1 MDIVRRLTTAGALA
15 LALAAGTTLAAGGS
29 AHAQTPVTL
38 QYWVYSDFAQGD
50 ALKLQQQFI
59 AEFEAA
65 HPGVKI
71 VISGKG
77 DDDLTTGQVTGAASG
92 NLPDVFMNGLAAGAQ
107 LVEAKAVDNIYARWM
122 AMPQAYRDQFDKDA
136 VASCSPKPQVMYCLP
151 YTGFGEIMFR
161 NLTVLKEAGIDTAT
175 PPKDWAEWFDQMK
188 KVKAAGKYAMPDQTQ
203 VFNSVASTFA
213 IVGPDADWGIDF
225 STKKTLVKPDSYA
238 KALQL
243 FVDMKPLT
251 SGTSRNDQA
260 TKDLF
265 ITNQLAFHVVGPWVD
280 PTYRQAARDSGLK
293 YDFVLVPAAKASDHG
308 GIKSYEILAVAP
320 GKNAE
325 IAWQFASYVAE
336 KKQMLRWA
344 KLLSRYNAN
353 AAAMADPEVASLPLI
368 AQSVAAVKDA
378 MEVQP
383 PYFVGAYPNCY
394 KSIVT
399 DNAAAVADGDM
410 TPQKGAQ
417 ALGAE
422 LNACIA
428 SN

>member
-1 MDIVRRLTTAGALA
+1 MRAVRLLAGCSFFAISLAATTA
-15 LALAAGTTLAAGGS
+15 S
-29 AHAQTPVTL
+29 AQTPVTL
-38 QYWVYSDFAQGD
+38 QYWVYSDFAQGE
-50 ALKLQQQFI
+50 ALKLQQEFI

-71 VISGKG
+71 SISGKG

-92 NLPDVFMNGLAAGAQ
+92 NLPDVFMNGLASGAQ
-107 LVEAKAVDNIYARWM
+107 LVEAGALDNIYSKWM
-122 AMPQAYRDQFDKDA
+122 AMPQSYRDQFDKDA
-136 VASCSPKPQVMYCLP
+136 IASCMPKPDTMYCLP
-151 YTGFGEIMFR
+151 YTGFGEILFR
-161 NLTVLKEAGIDTAT
+161 NLMVLQEAGIDTAT
-175 PPKDWAEWFDQMK
+175 PPKDWAEWLDQMK
-188 KVKAAGKYAMPDQTQ
+188 KVKAAGKFAMPDQTQ
-203 VFNSVASTFA
+203 VFNSVASTYA
-213 IVGPDADWGIDF
+213 VVGPDSDWGIDF
-225 STKKTLVKPDSYA
+225 ATNKTLVKPESYA

-243 FVDMKPLT
+243 FVDMAPLT

-280 PTYRQAARDSGLK
+280 PTYKQAATDSGLK
-293 YDFVLVPAAKASDHG
+293 YDFVLVPAAKEGDHG
-308 GIKSYEILAVAP
+308 GVKSYEILSVAP
-320 GKNAE
+320 GKNAD

-344 KLLSRYNAN
+344 KLLSRYNGN
-353 AAAMADPEVASLPLI
+353 AAAMADPEVTSLPLV
-368 AQSVAAVKDA
+368 AKSVEAVKYA
-378 MEVQP
+378 LEVQP

-410 TPQKGAQ
+410 TPHEGAKDLVEQ
-417 ALGAE
+417 
-422 LNACIA
+422 LNDCIA

>member
-1 MDIVRRLTTAGALA
+1 MRAVRLLAGCSFFAFSLI
-15 LALAAGTTLAAGGS
+15 AGVAN
-29 AHAQTPVTL
+29 AQTPVTL
-38 QYWVYSDFAQGD
+38 QYWVYSDFAQGE
-50 ALKLQQQFI
+50 ALKLQQEFI

-71 VISGKG
+71 SISGKG

-107 LVEAKAVDNIYARWM
+107 LVEAGALDNIYSKWM
-122 AMPQAYRDQFDKDA
+122 AMPQSYRDQFDKEA
-136 VASCSPKPQVMYCLP
+136 IASCMPKPETMYCLP

-161 NLTVLKEAGIDTAT
+161 NLTVLQEAGIDTT
-175 PPKDWAEWFDQMK
+175 NPPKDWAEWLDQMK
-188 KVKAAGKYAMPDQTQ
+188 KVKAAGKFAMPDQTQ
-203 VFNSVASTFA
+203 VFNSVASTYA
-213 IVGPDADWGIDF
+213 VVGPDSDWGIDF
-225 STKKTLVKPDSYA
+225 ATKKTLVKPESYA

-243 FVDMKPLT
+243 FVDMAPLT

-280 PTYRQAARDSGLK
+280 PTYKQAATDSGLK
-293 YDFVLVPAAKASDHG
+293 YDFVLVPAAKDGDHG
-308 GIKSYEILAVAP
+308 GVKSYEILSVAP
-320 GKNAE
+320 GKNAD

-344 KLLSRYNAN
+344 KLLSRYNGN
-353 AAAMADPEVASLPLI
+353 AAAMADPEVTSLPLV
-368 AQSVAAVKDA
+368 AKSVEAVKYA
-378 MEVQP
+378 LEVQP

-410 TPQKGAQ
+410 TPDEGAKDLIEQ
-417 ALGAE
+417 
-422 LNACIA
+422 LNDCIA

>member
-1 MDIVRRLTTAGALA
+1 MGAARLLAGSSFLA
-15 LALAAGTTLAAGGS
+15 LALAAGT

-38 QYWVYSDFAQGD
+38 QYWVYSDFAQGE
-50 ALKLQQQFI
+50 ALKLQQEFI
-59 AEFEAA
+59 TEFESA

-71 VISGKG
+71 SISGKG

-92 NLPDVFMNGLAAGAQ
+92 NLPDIFMNGLAAGAQ
-107 LVEAKAVDNIYARWM
+107 LVEAGAVDNIYSKWM
-122 AMPQAYRDQFDKDA
+122 AMPQDYRDQFDKSA
-136 VASCSPKPQVMYCLP
+136 IASCMPKPETMYCLP
-151 YTGFGEIMFR
+151 YTGFGEILFR
-161 NLTVLKEAGIDTAT
+161 NLTVLQEAGIDTT
-175 PPKDWAEWFDQMK
+175 NPPKDWAEWLDQMK
-188 KVKAAGKYAMPDQTQ
+188 KVKAAGKFAMPDQTQ
-203 VFNSVASTFA
+203 VFNSVASTYA
-213 IVGPDADWGIDF
+213 VVGPDSDWGIDF
-225 STKKTLVKPDSYA
+225 ATKKTLVKQESYA

-243 FVDMKPLT
+243 FVDMAPLT

-280 PTYRQAARDSGLK
+280 PTYVQAAKDSGLK
-293 YDFVLVPAAKASDHG
+293 YDFVLVPAAKEGDHG
-308 GIKSYEILAVAP
+308 GVKSYEILSVAP
-320 GKNAE
+320 GKNAD

-344 KLLSRYNAN
+344 KLLSRYNGN
-353 AAAMADPEVASLPLI
+353 AAAMADPEVTSLPLV
-368 AQSVAAVKDA
+368 ARSVEAVKYA
-378 MEVQP
+378 LEVQP

-410 TPQKGAQ
+410 TPDEGAKDLVEQ
-417 ALGAE
+417 
-422 LNACIA
+422 LNECIA